1 MQRVKRKENQF
12 IQNTNNYK
20 SQKEYLYNNNIPNG
34 NNNKIIKNNSLNN
47 NEIIPNRSN
56 KFLSIPER
64 QKIIQEIN
72 MSNNQLNLYHPPEE
86 KEIIEPNQIEDN
98 RNLLYIKKTK
108 SNLNFIENSKNK
120 FGNCNFLNLKNNIEN
135 NSLKFSD
142 NQNCVNKTIKEY
154 YNKKNENLL
163 KSNLKTINNDI
174 SNENKEKYNQK
185 NQYLN
190 TELISNN
197 NSQIKSRNEYK
208 KFNKVKQRNIA
219 TNDIYRKPISNQI
232 YNRPNTK
239 TKNITEEN
247 NNIKN
252 KNTNTNRSPNNMN
265 LKKLYI
271 TNSTRKEKINCSK
284 MIKNNGVKKNI
295 FNIIN
300 NYNTKTIQNYRIKDS
315 NKINNNK
322 QQKQNNNN
330 KDFIGKYNSS
340 SNFKIKNNINN
351 DSISNNK
358 NINFYKDLLL
368 KKINNLNH
376 NIATEYNFKNKSS
389 KNNKSL
395 NSINPALLNVE
406 IKNNFLETNQ
416 VYMIEKGE
424 LNQNKKPKMF
434 YSNSNNN
441 LLLKYTKKN
450 IPSPVSNS
458 GVLPKKRIIK
468 KNFMSNDLPR
478 LLVEKDLLSFAT
490 LNAFNEKSNN
500 NGKLVQNSKEQIPL
514 NNKNND
520 LNNNFFSEKEYLSNR
535 ENNNYIENRI
545 NSYINTEVK
554 KDSRNKS
561 LSLSLLQTSRKEL
574 KRNRSFS
581 YLSNKDDE
589 NSDNYIYQNGRNN
602 FKYQNG
608 KSNSPFYTKNYYYNN
623 PKNSL
628 ITKEIRFPF
637 SIKRNNSYYY
647 NSDDDIMNSNNNS
660 NIGSYNDNNNAIK
673 EFNYNNSFDNLINNN
688 IANNKNNYKL
698 YSKTNNNILSIN
710 QSSNPSK
717 DYYFNYLSN
726 KINNDF
732 LNEKKFNK
740 IDKKIYNSKFLTK
753 NSFCEKCKRN
763 YCPYCCRLSPEFDI
777 YDNNYI
783 INKKITPVKY
793 LNTNYYPSTI
803 HSRSISMNYEN
814 NILKNNLIRN
824 NKERYKEEEE
834 EDNNI
839 NKNIITRNVDL
850 KLDVSN
856 GKHSSELNQ
865 NINNNVLDGG
875 SFNSVKIEPIEN
887 DTNRNIQKPN
897 TYKYEQDKL
906 NNNNK
911 ENNKDNKDLNYIK
924 NKEINIESEIKNKKD
939 NEMDKTEQIRS
950 FSEITSSDRFLIKG
964 EINLSNSEF
973 ILNENTNNENTN
985 KKTVKFND
993 LSKDNEEKENKT
1005 YKRMNFDIQ
1014 NIQVTPP
1021 TKRNSFIKDNSI
1033 NNNDNNFTK
1042 TDIDS
1047 NINNTNTGI
1056 IIKNFAIKDD
1066 LTKKNYINNKYQ
1078 SESPILVDILE
1089 YLNIICPKN
1098 YFRIKDKIVNLILNN
1113 NDENTQIL
1121 FANLLYQIAK
1131 NQKKF
1136 QPLYAKLSKD
1146 IDKHHNKKGKSKSI
1160 LRTQLM
1166 KLCKSNF
1173 KKIKTFLENIIYIE
1187 NDINFIGEL
1196 INAQMVSK
1204 KVGQQCLTHLLNK
1217 FNQYNDNE
1225 NLKNKK
1231 KEKYLYLNCIINLV
1245 NQFATCINYYQ
1256 KNKIRQED
1264 LLQFQKDINQN
1275 IIILKEISDNV
1286 INEDMPIIIKNKLL
1300 KLINKSQKNWELTI
1314 FEKSRHQFLKMI
1326 YEEPNINNNNNYNI
1340 YSTNIK
1346 IDNNNKN
1353 TSNKNHKQIKSVS
1366 PSNINN
1372 IIENKNSKFNNKK
1385 QKIESKNNENNNI
1398 NNFQKICEYSKI
1410 IRDNLILFKNHIDK
1424 NKTSEYFKNW
1434 EEIDNLF
1441 LNKKAL
1447 KYEIFK
1453 SIIEASKN
1461 FIDDKNNI
1469 YYLDIYIK
1477 VILEYYYN
1485 YFKKKDIN
1493 EIKNT
1498 IFEELNNLSNEEI
1511 NKDENKN
1518 INDLWIIIIYYLL
1531 ENKLMSINDF
1541 DYFSKGCN
1549 KEIKNNI
1556 YNILNKVCCYNK
1568 DNKDIYLKEFKKTKF
1583 YNSK

>member
-1 MQRVKRKENQF
+1 MQRVKRKENKL
-12 IQNTNNYK
+12 IQNNNNYK
-20 SQKEYLYNNNIPNG
+20 SQQEYIFNNNIPNG
-34 NNNKIIKNNSLNN
+34 NNNKIIKRNSFNN
-47 NEIIPNRSN
+47 NEIIPKRSN

-72 MSNNQLNLYHPPEE
+72 KSNNQLNLYHPPEDR
-86 KEIIEPNQIEDN
+86 EIIETNQIEDN
-98 RNLLYIKKTK
+98 KNLLYIKKTK
-108 SNLNFIENSKNK
+108 SNLDFMEKQNHKSGNLNFR
-120 FGNCNFLNLKNNIEN
+120 NLDNNIEN
-135 NSLKFSD
+135 NRLKFPD
-142 NQNCVNKTIKEY
+142 NKNLINKTIKEY
-154 YNKKNENLL
+154 YNKKNENPF
-163 KSNLKTINNDI
+163 KTYLKTINNDL
-174 SNENKEKYNQK
+174 NENKTKNNQK
-185 NQYLN
+185 SQCLN
-190 TELISNN
+190 TEIISNI
-197 NSQIKSRNEYK
+197 NSQIKSRNDYK
-208 KFNKVKQRNIA
+208 KYNKEKERNIV
-219 TNDIYRKPISNQI
+219 TKDIYKKPISTKI
-232 YNRPNTK
+232 YNKPNTK
-239 TKNITEEN
+239 MNNITEEN
-247 NNIKN
+247 NNFKN
-252 KNTNTNRSPNNMN
+252 RNINRSPNNMSF
-265 LKKLYI
+265 KKLYI
-271 TNSTRKEKINCSK
+271 TNSTRKEKINCTK

-300 NYNTKTIQNYRIKDS
+300 NYNTKTIQNYSIKDS

-322 QQKQNNNN
+322 QKQNNN
-330 KDFIGKYNSS
+330 KEFFGKYNSS
-340 SNFKIKNNINN
+340 SNFKIKNNTNN
-351 DSISNNK
+351 NS
-358 NINFYKDLLL
+358 NINSNYNKDLLL
-368 KKINNLNH
+368 KKLNNLNQ
-376 NIATEYNFKNKSS
+376 NIATEYNFKNKTN

-395 NSINPALLNVE
+395 NSIKPAFFNAE
-406 IKNNFLETNQ
+406 INNKFLSTNDF
-416 VYMIEKGE
+416 YMIDKEKF
-424 LNQNKKPKMF
+424 NKNKSPKMF
-434 YSNSNNN
+434 YSNTNNN
-441 LLLKYTKKN
+441 LNLKYTKKN
-450 IPSPVSNS
+450 IPSPISTS
-458 GVLPKKRIIK
+458 GVLPKKRIFK
-468 KNFMSNDLPR
+468 SNFMSNDLPR
-478 LLVEKDLLSFAT
+478 ILVEKDLLSFAT
-490 LNAFNEKSNN
+490 FNALNEKSNN
-500 NGKLVQNSKEQIPL
+500 NGKLNQKYNEQLQLHLPL
-514 NNKNND
+514 NKENND
-520 LNNNFFSEKEYLSNR
+520 LNNNFFSEKELLSYRGND
-535 ENNNYIENRI
+535 NYIENRI

-554 KDSRNKS
+554 KNSRNKS

-589 NSDNYIYQNGRNN
+589 TSDNYIYQNGKNN

-608 KSNSPFYTKNYYYNN
+608 KSISPFYKKNYYINN

-637 SIKRNNSYYY
+637 SINRSNSYFY

-660 NIGSYNDNNNAIK
+660 NIGSYNDSNNIIK
-673 EFNYNNSFDNLINNN
+673 EFNYNNSYDNLINNN
-688 IANNKNNYKL
+688 NDNNKNNYKL
-698 YSKTNNNILSIN
+698 YSKSNNNIPNIN
-710 QSSNPSK
+710 QSPSPSK

-732 LNEKKFNK
+732 LNEKKFNL
-740 IDKKIYNSKFLTK
+740 IDKNIYNSEYLTK
-753 NSFCEKCKRN
+753 KSFCEKCKRN
-763 YCPYCCRLSPEFDI
+763 YCPYCCRLSSEFDI
-777 YDNNYI
+777 NDNNF
-783 INKKITPVKY
+783 INRKIAPLKY
-793 LNTNYYPSTI
+793 LNANYYPSTI
-803 HSRSISMNYEN
+803 HSRSISMNCDN

-839 NKNIITRNVDL
+839 NKNIITKNVDL
-850 KLDVSN
+850 KLDISN

-887 DTNRNIQKPN
+887 DINRNVQKPD
-897 TYKYEQDKL
+897 TYKFEQDKS
-906 NNNNK
+906 NNDDKEKNK
-911 ENNKDNKDLNYIK
+911 EIIDIKD
-924 NKEINIESEIKNKKD
+924 KEINIESEIKNKKD

-973 ILNENTNNENTN
+973 ILNENSNNNNDNTN
-985 KKTVKFND
+985 KKNVKFND

-1005 YKRMNFDIQ
+1005 FKKMNFDMQ

-1056 IIKNFAIKDD
+1056 ILKTFAIKED
-1066 LTKKNYINNKYQ
+1066 LSKKNYINNKYQ
-1078 SESPILVDILE
+1078 SESPILSDILE

-1098 YFRIKDKIVNLILNN
+1098 YFIVKDKLVNLIINN
-1113 NDENTQIL
+1113 NDENTPIL
-1121 FANLLYQIAK
+1121 FANLLYQIAQ

-1136 QPLYAKLSKD
+1136 QPLYAKLCKD
-1146 IDKHHNKKGKSKSI
+1146 IDKHHNKKDKSKSI

-1217 FNQYNDNE
+1217 FNQYNGNE

-1231 KEKYLYLNCIINLV
+1231 DEKYLYLNCIINLV

-1264 LLQFQKDINQN
+1264 LLLFQKDINQN
-1275 IIILKEISDNV
+1275 IKILKGISNNI
-1286 INEDMPIIIKNKLL
+1286 INEDMPLNIKNKLL
-1300 KLINKSQKNWELTI
+1300 KLINKSNNNWELTI
-1314 FEKSRHQFLKMI
+1314 FEKSRNQFLKMI
-1326 YEEPNINNNNNYNI
+1326 YEEPNINNF
-1340 YSTNIK
+1340 
-1346 IDNNNKN
+1346 NNNKIN
-1353 TSNKNHKQIKSVS
+1353 STNFKFENNSKNPSNRIHKQIRSVS
-1366 PSNINN
+1366 PSNSKNIN
-1372 IIENKNSKFNNKK
+1372 EKKNTNLNNKK
-1385 QKIESKNNENNNI
+1385 PKIESKKIENNNNI

-1410 IRDNLILFKNHIDK
+1410 IRDNLILFKSHIDE
-1424 NKTSEYFKNW
+1424 NKTSDNFKNW

-1441 LNKKAL
+1441 LNKKIP

-1477 VILEYYYN
+1477 IILEYYYN
-1485 YFKKKDIN
+1485 YFKKKDIS

-1498 IFEELNNLSNEEI
+1498 LFEELNNLSNEEI
-1511 NKDENKN
+1511 NKEENKN
-1518 INDLWIIIIYYLL
+1518 IKDLWKVIIYYLL
-1531 ENKLMSINDF
+1531 ENKIMSLNDF
-1541 DYFSKGCN
+1541 DYFCKGNN

-1556 YNILNKVCCYNK
+1556 YTILNDVCCYNK
-1568 DNKDIYLKEFKKTKF
+1568 DNKDFYLKEFKNTKF

>member
-1 MQRVKRKENQF
+1 MQRVKRKENKF
-12 IQNTNNYK
+12 IKNTNNFK
-20 SQKEYLYNNNIPNG
+20 HEQEYLFNNNIPNG
-34 NNNKIIKNNSLNN
+34 NNNKIMKRNSFNN
-47 NEIIPNRSN
+47 NEISPNHSN

-72 MSNNQLNLYHPPEE
+72 KSKNQLNLYHPPEDNDIVE
-86 KEIIEPNQIEDN
+86 VNQIEEN
-98 RNLLYIKKTK
+98 KNLLYIKKTK
-108 SNLNFIENSKNK
+108 SNLNFLEKPKKNS
-120 FGNCNFLNLKNNIEN
+120 GNLNFRNINNNIEN
-135 NSLKFSD
+135 NRLKFSD
-142 NQNCVNKTIKEY
+142 NKNLINNTIKEY
-154 YNKKNENLL
+154 YNKKNENPF
-163 KSNLKTINNDI
+163 KTYLKTINNDL
-174 SNENKEKYNQK
+174 NENKTKNNQK
-185 NQYLN
+185 AQYLN
-190 TELISNN
+190 TDIISNN
-197 NSQIKSRNEYK
+197 NSQIKSRNENK
-208 KFNKVKQRNIA
+208 KFKKVKERNIA
-219 TNDIYRKPISNQI
+219 SNDIYKKPISSKI
-232 YNRPNTK
+232 YNKPNTK
-239 TKNITEEN
+239 AKNITEEKN
-247 NNIKN
+247 NFKN
-252 KNTNTNRSPNNMN
+252 KNINRSPNNID

-271 TNSTRKEKINCSK
+271 TNSTRKEKINCTK

-295 FNIIN
+295 FNILN
-300 NYNTKTIQNYRIKDS
+300 NYNTKTIQNYSIKDS
-315 NKINNNK
+315 DKINYNK
-322 QQKQNNNN
+322 QKTNNNN

-340 SNFKIKNNINN
+340 LNFKIKNNANN
-351 DSISNNK
+351 NSVSNNK
-358 NINFYKDLLL
+358 NININNNKDFLL
-368 KKINNLNH
+368 KKCNNLNQ
-376 NIATEYNFKNKSS
+376 NIATEYNFKNKST

-395 NSINPALLNVE
+395 NSIKPAFLNAE
-406 IKNNFLETNQ
+406 INNNFLATNDF
-416 VYMIEKGE
+416 YKIDNEE
-424 LNQNKKPKMF
+424 FNKNKSPKMF

-441 LLLKYTKKN
+441 LYLKYTKKN
-450 IPSPVSNS
+450 IHSPTSTS
-458 GVLPKKRIIK
+458 GILPKKRI
-468 KNFMSNDLPR
+468 NRNTFMSNDLPR

-490 LNAFNEKSNN
+490 LNALDEKTNN
-500 NGKLVQNSKEQIPL
+500 NGKLNQKYNEQLKLPLYKE
-514 NNKNND
+514 NND
-520 LNNNFFSEKEYLSNR
+520 LNNNFFSEKEFLSGR
-535 ENNNYIENRI
+535 EHDNYAENRI
-545 NSYINTEVK
+545 NSFINTEVK
-554 KDSRNKS
+554 RNSRNKS
-561 LSLSLLQTSRKEL
+561 LSLSLLQSSKKEL

-589 NSDNYIYQNGRNN
+589 TSDNYIYQNGKNN

-608 KSNSPFYTKNYYYNN
+608 KSISPFYTKNYYYNN
-623 PKNSL
+623 QKNSL

-637 SIKRNNSYYY
+637 SIKRNNSYY

-660 NIGSYNDNNNAIK
+660 KIGSYNDSNNAIK
-673 EFNYNNSFDNLINNN
+673 EFNYNNSFDNLINN
-688 IANNKNNYKL
+688 IVVNNKNNYKL
-698 YSKTNNNILSIN
+698 YSKSNTNILNIN
-710 QSSNPSK
+710 HSPSPSK

-740 IDKKIYNSKFLTK
+740 IDKNIYNSEYLTK
-753 NSFCEKCKRN
+753 KSFCEKCKRN

-777 YDNNYI
+777 NDNNF

-793 LNTNYYPSTI
+793 LNANYYPSTI
-803 HSRSISMNYEN
+803 NSRSINMNYEN
-814 NILKNNLIRN
+814 NILKNNFIRN
-824 NKERYKEEEE
+824 NKERYKEEE

-839 NKNIITRNVDL
+839 NKNIITKNVDL

-875 SFNSVKIEPIEN
+875 SFNSVKIEPIEIDN
-887 DTNRNIQKPN
+887 SKINIQKPEEN
-897 TYKYEQDKL
+897 KYEQDEK
-906 NNNNK
+906 NNNEK
-911 ENNKDNKDLNYIK
+911 EKNKDINDIKD
-924 NKEINIESEIKNKKD
+924 KEINIESEIKTKKD

-973 ILNENTNNENTN
+973 ISNENNNNENTN
-985 KKTVKFND
+985 KKNVKFND

-1005 YKRMNFDIQ
+1005 YKKIDMQ

-1021 TKRNSFIKDNSI
+1021 TKRNSFIKDISI

-1066 LTKKNYINNKYQ
+1066 LSKKNYINSKYQ
-1078 SESPILVDILE
+1078 SESPILSDILE

-1098 YFRIKDKIVNLILNN
+1098 YFIIKDKIVNLFINN
-1113 NDENTQIL
+1113 NEENNPIL
-1121 FANLLYQIAK
+1121 FANILYQIAK

-1136 QPLYAKLSKD
+1136 QPLYAKLCKD
-1146 IDKHHNKKGKSKSI
+1146 IDKHHNKKDKSKSI

-1173 KKIKTFLENIIYIE
+1173 KKIKTFLENIVYIE

-1217 FNQYNDNE
+1217 FNQYNNDE

-1231 KEKYLYLNCIINLV
+1231 DEKYLYLNCNINLV

-1275 IIILKEISDNV
+1275 IKILKEIYDNT
-1286 INEDMPIIIKNKLL
+1286 INEDMPINIKNKLL
-1300 KLINKSQKNWELTI
+1300 KLINKSKNNWELTI
-1314 FEKSRHQFLKMI
+1314 FEKSRNEFLKLI
-1326 YEEPNINNNNNYNI
+1326 YEEPNINNINNNNI
-1340 YSTNIK
+1340 YSTIYKFENNN
-1346 IDNNNKN
+1346 NNNKIL
-1353 TSNKNHKQIKSVS
+1353 SNNNHKQIKSVS
-1366 PSNINN
+1366 PSNSNMINIKKKSN
-1372 IIENKNSKFNNKK
+1372 LNNKN
-1385 QKIESKNNENNNI
+1385 QKIESKKNENNKNI

-1410 IRDNLILFKNHIDK
+1410 IRDNLILFKNHIDEK
-1424 NKTSEYFKNW
+1424 NTSDNFKNW

-1441 LNKKAL
+1441 LNKKIP

-1511 NKDENKN
+1511 NKEENKN
-1518 INDLWIIIIYYLL
+1518 IKDLWIVIIYYLL
-1531 ENKLMSINDF
+1531 ENKIMSMNDF
-1541 DYFSKGCN
+1541 DYFCKENN

-1556 YNILNKVCCYNK
+1556 YTILNDMCAYNK
-1568 DNKDIYLKEFKKTKF
+1568 DNKDFYLKELKNTKF